1 MGKVFRV
8 SHIAKTVNEANEFMR
23 KNKDCGMIAE
33 DKSGLIYIA
42 EHYAL
47 TISSSLLP
55 D

>member
-8 SHIAKTVNEANEFMR
+8 SHIAKSIDEANEFMR

-33 DKSGLIYIA
+33 DNNGLIYIA

-47 TISSSLLP
+47 TIPSSLLP